1 MRARSHAFLP
11 LGVRWINMSLV
22 TDIEDHGEELRLF
35 LTSDMARLAGGTEP
49 TALDVARRISVTDP
63 EEVKILRRWLMIND
77 ED

>member
-11 LGVRWINMSLV
+11 LGRRWINMSLV

-35 LTSDMARLAGGTEP
+35 LTSDMARLAGGNQP
-49 TALDVARRISVTDP
+49 TALDVARRISVTEP
-63 EEVKILRRWLMIND
+63 EEIKTLRRWLMIND